1 MMRGRL
7 EQARWAAMAVV
18 LAVAGLA
25 GAAAPGRAAPSIS
38 LSVWSGFP
46 ELLPVYQRAAAD
58 YDRAHPNVHT
68 TVLAT
73 ELRDY
78 ERKLAASIPSD
89 TAGDVLEVDDAT
101 MDRYVEAGLV
111 AKAPADV
118 AKYVRSKSFSG
129 AAQDHAAVGGDVY
142 GVPWFAG
149 IGALFY
155 NTDMFKEAG
164 LSGPPR
170 TMDEMVAD
178 AKKLT
183 KTDAQG
189 RVTRSG
195 WSLRLFGA
203 GSGVAEKFAILMWPR
218 GGEIL
223 TRNAQGKYKAGYDN
237 DAGRATLKMYIDA
250 LYVNKLDTFDIKHDA
265 EAFELGQTAMFAR
278 ESWVVGD
285 AAKNSPSLKYEA
297 APLPRDKRWGTIFN
311 PVNLYVP
318 QSTKNAAAAWDF
330 VRFLTQPQYERQM
343 LEQVGWIPL
352 RQDVNYDPVLVK
364 IPQYRAFLFRNKDF
378 VYWSM
383 PAIKDFDEIET
394 KMADRLVAAYR
405 DRSLTG
411 NAAGIARA
419 LHAAA
424 EETNNILKRDGLY
437 GE

>member
-1 MMRGRL
+1 MRGIW
-7 EQARWAAMAVV
+7 QQTRWLGLA
-18 LAVAGLA
+18 LAVAVGMLG
-25 GAAAPGRAAPSIS
+25 GAAAPGRAAPSVN
-38 LSVWSGFP
+38 LAVWSGYP

-58 YDRAHPNVHT
+58 YDQAHPNVHT

-73 ELRDY
+73 QLRDY

-101 MDRYVEAGLV
+101 VFRYIDAGLI
-111 AKAPADV
+111 AKAPPDIV
-118 AKYVRSKSFSG
+118 QYVRSRSFGS
-129 AAQDHAAVGGDVY
+129 APQQHAAVGSDVY

-155 NTDMFKEAG
+155 NTDMYKEAG
-164 LSGPPR
+164 ISGPPK
-170 TMDEMVAD
+170 TMDELVAD

-195 WSLRLFGA
+195 WSMRLFGA

-237 DAGRATLKMYIDA
+237 DAGRATLKMYLDA
-250 LYVNKLDTFDIKHDA
+250 LYVNKTDSFDIKHDA
-265 EAFELGQTAMFAR
+265 EALELGQTAMFAR

-285 AAKNSPSLKYEA
+285 VAKNAPTLKYMA

-318 QSTKNAAAAWDF
+318 QSTKNAATAWDF
-330 VRFLTQPQYERQM
+330 IRFLTQPQYERQM

-364 IPQYRAFLFRNKDF
+364 IPQYRAFLFQNKDF

-383 PAIKDFDEIET
+383 PSIKDFDEIET
-394 KMADRLVAAYR
+394 KLADRLVAAYR
-405 DRSLTG
+405 DKSLSG
-411 NAAGIARA
+411 NPAGIAKM

-424 EETNNILKRDGLY
+424 EESNNILKRDGLY

>member
-1 MMRGRL
+1 MRRM
-7 EQARWAAMAVV
+7 ERSVRWLSWTLIAA
-18 LAVAGLA
+18 AGLA
-25 GAAAPGRAAPSIS
+25 GASAPGRAAPAVA
-38 LSVWSGFP
+38 LAVWSGYP
-46 ELLPVYQRAAAD
+46 DLQPVYQAAVDA
-58 YDRAHPNVHT
+58 YEQAHPNIKMIVLT
-68 TVLAT
+68 TQ
-73 ELRDY
+73 LRDY
-78 ERKLAASIPSD
+78 ERKLATSIPSD

-101 MDRYVEAGLV
+101 IDRYVEAGLV
-111 AKAPADV
+111 AKAPGDIAG
-118 AKYVRSKSFSG
+118 YVRSASFGS
-129 AAQDHAAVGGDVY
+129 ASQEHAVFGGDVY

-170 TMDEMVAD
+170 TMDELAAD

-223 TRNAQGKYKAGYDN
+223 TRNGQGKYKAGYDN
-237 DAGRATLKMYIDA
+237 DAGRATLKMCLDA
-250 LYVNKLDTFDIKHDA
+250 LYVHRVDSFDIKHDA

-278 ESWVVGD
+278 ESWVVGNI
-285 AAKNSPSLKYEA
+285 AKNAPALKYMTA
-297 APLPRDKRWGTIFN
+297 TLPRDKRWGTIFD

-318 QSTKNAAAAWDF
+318 QSSKSAAAAWDF
-330 VRFLTQPQYERQM
+330 IKFVTQPQYERM
-343 LEQVGWIPL
+343 VLEKVGWIPQ

-364 IPQYRAFLFRNKDF
+364 IPQYRAFLFRNRHF

-394 KMADRLVAAYR
+394 KMADRLTGAYR
-405 DRSLTG
+405 DHNLSG
-411 NAAGIARA
+411 NPAGIAQT

>member
-1 MMRGRL
+1 MMRRRL
-7 EQARWAAMAVV
+7 QAARWVGMALM
-18 LAVAGLA
+18 LAIAGLG
-25 GAAAPGRAAPSIS
+25 GAAAPGRAAPSVN
-38 LSVWSGFP
+38 LSVWSGYP
-46 ELLPVYQRAAAD
+46 ELVPVYQRAAND

-78 ERKLAASIPSD
+78 ERKLAASLPSD
-89 TAGDVLEVDDAT
+89 TAGDVLEVET
-101 MDRYVEAGLV
+101 STIDRYVEAGLV
-111 AKAPADV
+111 AKAPAEV
-118 AKYVRSKSFSG
+118 AGFVRSKSFES
-129 AAQDHAAVGGDVY
+129 AAQDHAAVGGAVY
-142 GVPWFAG
+142 GVPWFCG
-149 IGALFY
+149 VGALFY

-164 LSGPPR
+164 LQGPPR
-170 TMDEMVAD
+170 TMDEMVAY

-195 WSLRLFGA
+195 WSLRLVGA

-237 DAGRATLKMYIDA
+237 DAGRATLKMYLDA
-250 LYVNKLDTFDIKHDA
+250 LYVNKVDSFDLKHDA

-285 AAKNSPSLKYEA
+285 AAKNSPALKYMA

-311 PVNLYVP
+311 SVNLYVP
-318 QSTKNAAAAWDF
+318 QSSKNAAAAWDF
-330 VRFLTQPQYERQM
+330 IRFLTQPPYERQM
-343 LEQVGWIPL
+343 LAEVGWIPL

-364 IPQYRAFLFRNKDF
+364 IPQYRAFLFHNPNF

-383 PAIKDFDEIET
+383 PSIKDFDEIET

-405 DRSLTG
+405 DRSLSG
-411 NAAGIARA
+411 NPAAITRM
-419 LHAAA
+419 LHTAA
-424 EETNNILKRDGLY
+424 EETNTILKRDGLY

>member
-1 MMRGRL
+1 MHTL
-7 EQARWAAMAVV
+7 WQQIRWIV
-18 LAVAGLA
+18 LAFVVALAGLGGTA
-25 GAAAPGRAAPSIS
+25 VPGGAAPTVNLA
-38 LSVWSGFP
+38 VWSGYP
-46 ELLPVYQRAAAD
+46 ELLPVYQRAASD
-58 YDRAHPNVHT
+58 YDRAHPNVRT

-101 MDRYVEAGLV
+101 VFRYIDAGLI
-111 AKAPADV
+111 AKAPPDMAQ
-118 AKYVRSKSFSG
+118 YVRSRSFGSASQQHARVG
-129 AAQDHAAVGGDVY
+129 ADVY

-155 NTDMFKEAG
+155 NTDMFRAAG
-164 LSGPPR
+164 IAAPPR
-170 TMDEMVAD
+170 TMDELVTD
-178 AKKLT
+178 AKKLA

-195 WSLRLFGA
+195 ISLRLFGA
-203 GSGVAEKFAILMWPR
+203 GSGVAEKFTILMWPR

-223 TRNAQGKYKAGYDN
+223 TCNAQGKCHAGYDN

-250 LYVNKLDTFDIKHDA
+250 VYVNKVDSFDIKHDA

-285 AAKNSPSLKYEA
+285 VAKNALSLKYMA
-297 APLPRDKRWGTIFN
+297 ATLPRDRRWGTIFN
-311 PVNLYVP
+311 PVLLYVP
-318 QSTKNAAAAWDF
+318 QGSKNAAAAWDF
-330 VRFLTQPQYERQM
+330 IKFLTQPQYERQM
-343 LEQVGWIPL
+343 LQDVGWIPL

-364 IPQYRAFLFRNKDF
+364 IPQYKAFLFQNKDF

-383 PAIKDFDEIET
+383 PTLKDFDEIET

-405 DRSLTG
+405 DKSLAG
-411 NAAGIARA
+411 NPAGIART

-424 EETNNILKRDGLY
+424 DETNNILKRDGLY
-437 GE
+437 AP

>member
-1 MMRGRL
+1 
-7 EQARWAAMAVV
+7 MALV
-18 LAVAGLA
+18 LAVAGL
-25 GAAAPGRAAPSIS
+25 GGTAAPGGAAPSITLS
-38 LSVWSGFP
+38 LWSGYP
-46 ELLPVYQRAAAD
+46 ELVPVYQRAADD
-58 YDRAHPNVHT
+58 YDRTHPNVHT

-73 ELRDY
+73 QLRDY

-89 TAGDVLEVDDAT
+89 TAGDVLEVETTT

-118 AKYVRSKSFSG
+118 AGYVRSKSFES
-129 AAQDHAAVGGDVY
+129 AAQNHAVVGGDVY

-149 IGALFY
+149 VGALFY
-155 NTDMFKEAG
+155 NTGMFKEAG
-164 LSGPPR
+164 LSGAPR
-170 TMDEMVAD
+170 TMDDMVAY

-223 TRNAQGKYKAGYDN
+223 TRNASGKYKAGYDN
-237 DAGRATLKMYIDA
+237 EAGQATLRMYLDA
-250 LYVNKLDTFDIKHDA
+250 LYVNKFDSFDIKHDA
-265 EAFELGQTAMFAR
+265 EGFELGQTAMFAR

-285 AAKNSPSLKYEA
+285 VAKNAPSLKYMA

-311 PVNLYVP
+311 SVNLYVP

-330 VRFLTQPQYERQM
+330 IRFLTQAPYERQM

-352 RQDVNYDPVLVK
+352 RRDVNYDPVLAK
-364 IPQYRAFLFRNKDF
+364 IPQYRAFLFHNPNF

-383 PAIKDFDEIET
+383 PVIKDFDEIET

-405 DRSLTG
+405 DRSLSG
-411 NAAGIARA
+411 NPAGIAQA

>member
-1 MMRGRL
+1 MMRKNVQ
-7 EQARWAAMAVV
+7 QARWVGMALV
-18 LAVAGLA
+18 LAVAGLG
-25 GAAAPGRAAPSIS
+25 GAAAPGGAAPSTT
-38 LSVWSGFP
+38 LSVWSGYP
-46 ELLPVYQRAAAD
+46 ELLPVYQHAAD
-58 YDRAHPNVHT
+58 AYDQAHPGVKT

-73 ELRDY
+73 QVRDY

-89 TAGDVLEVDDAT
+89 TAGDVLEADDAT
-101 MDRYVEAGLV
+101 MARYIEAGLIG
-111 AKAPADV
+111 KAPADTV
-118 AKYVRSKSFSG
+118 KYVRSPSFGS
-129 AAQDHAAVGGDVY
+129 AAQEHAAVGGDVY

-170 TMDEMVAD
+170 TMDELVAD
-178 AKKLT
+178 SKKLT

-223 TRNAQGKYKAGYDN
+223 TRNGQGKYKAGYDN
-237 DAGRATLKMYIDA
+237 DAGRATLKMYLDA
-250 LYVNKLDTFDIKHDA
+250 IYVNKVDSFDIKHDA
-265 EAFELGQTAMFAR
+265 EALELGQTAMVAR

-285 AAKNSPSLKYEA
+285 IAKNAPALKYMSA
-297 APLPRDKRWGTIFN
+297 TLPRDQRWGTIFN

-318 QSTKNAAAAWDF
+318 RSAKNAGAAWDF
-330 VRFLTQPQYERQM
+330 IKFLTQPQYERQM

-364 IPQYRAFLFRNKDF
+364 IPQYRAFLFHNPDF

-405 DRSLTG
+405 DRSLSG
-411 NAAGIARA
+411 NPAGIART

-424 EETNNILKRDGLY
+424 EETNSILKRDGLY